1 MQAVALAALALD
13 ARCQPRAN
21 MEPSLVDE
29 YVESLQSGDTFPP
42 ITVFRDGEAF
52 WVADGFHRVA
62 AATRIGALSIDADVF
77 DGDIRDAILYSVGAN
92 AIHGMRRRNLDKRRA
107 VETLLNDPE
116 WSQWSDREIARRCAV
131 HHQLVAT
138 VRSSLD
144 DSSSEPPATRTY
156 TDRYGNTSTMNVSN
170 IGKTPVAPRVHGS
183 VPADIMD
190 DLFGGDDGPGERAQA
205 PLPAAINWEE
215 GDRKAA
221 DQVIRCRQFVDGYDA
236 QRVAYAVAAS
246 GAADREK
253 VMTESIELRLW
264 LGELTHQLNKLK

>member
-1 MQAVALAALALD
+1 MTRLTLSAISVSVD
-13 ARCQPRAN
+13 CQPRMTMN
-21 MEPSLVDE
+21 PEVVEE
-29 YVESLQSGDTFPP
+29 YASAMGEGVAFPP
-42 ITVFRDGEAF
+42 LTVFNDGATH
-52 WVADGFHRVA
+52 WLADGFHRYVA
-62 AATRIGALSIDADVF
+62 ARKAGLAEIDCDVF
-77 DGDIRDAILYSVGAN
+77 DGEQRDAILYSVGAN
-92 AIHGMRRRNLDKRRA
+92 ADHGLRRSNLDKRRA

-131 HHQLVAT
+131 SDRFVNGVRASLTANDSQL
-138 VRSSLD
+138 
-144 DSSSEPPATRTY
+144 PATRTY

-221 DQVIRCRQFVDGYDA
+221 DQVIRCREFVDGYDA
-236 QRVAYAVAAS
+236 QRVAYAVAAN
-246 GAADREK
+246 GADYREK
-253 VMTESIELRLW
+253 VMTEAIELRLW